1 MKTYKSTKPFILSVS
16 GQKNPIQFAKN
27 QVICVDGNK
36 LHVQGRVESLKVDI
50 LDNIL
55 ESGNIVEVFN
65 LDENYLRENVL
76 PHPELIRLKKTISK
90 AKTKLKQYLSVLETI
105 GKWAF
110 LPKGSGAVNISTEV
124 EFQKNPNQV
133 LSQTILGEGNR
144 AKPGCYVM
152 NRGLTRNGVYA
163 TKDDEL
169 IWQSDKSTL
178 LPYGIRQSDYASQS
192 EMVKIYK
199 KLIQQVCSME
209 DCPQD
214 FRDFFNIELCVVPDI
229 TPFKDYLRLID
240 RETRQDMGYPNLYF
254 SDFSKN
260 QHHSKE
266 NGLEFC
272 HLDPW
277 HQDFTTNVDNI
288 TIGSS
293 RANRLQGGYPI
304 SYIQETFK

>member
-16 GQKNPIQFAKN
+16 GKKAPIQFAKN
-27 QVICVDGNK
+27 QILCFDGNK
-36 LHVQGRVESLKVDI
+36 LYVQGRSESLKVDMI
-50 LDNIL
+50 NDIL
-55 ESGNIVEVFN
+55 ESGNTVEIFN
-65 LDENYLRENVL
+65 LDENYLRDNVL
-76 PHPELIRLKKTISK
+76 PHPELIRLKKIITK
-90 AKTKLKQYLSVLETI
+90 AKKKLKLYLSVFKTI
-105 GKWAF
+105 EKWAF
-110 LPKGSGAVNISTEV
+110 LPKGSNAVNIQTEI
-124 EFQKNPNQV
+124 EFQKNPNKV
-133 LSQTILGEGNR
+133 LSQTILGEGNK

-152 NRGLTRNGVYA
+152 NRGLTRNGVYV

-169 IWQSDKSTL
+169 LWENDKSTL

-214 FRDFFNIELCVVPDI
+214 FRNFFNTELSIVPDDE
-229 TPFKDYLRLID
+229 PFRDYLRLID
-240 RETRQDMGYPNLYF
+240 RETRQDMGNPKLYF
-254 SDFSKN
+254 SDFAKN

-277 HQDFTTNVDNI
+277 MEFPTNLDNV

-293 RANRLQGGYPI
+293 RANREQGGSPLWFKK
-304 SYIQETFK
+304 ETFK